1 MEIDKIIIDYV
12 NAKDTDYAIMIDG
25 EWGSGKSWYWNNVL
39 TGIVTDI
46 DCPDSTAEAPKKY
59 KTATISLFGIGS
71 SAELRARIFEE
82 TTPLF
87 RNKYVKTGA
96 KLAGL
101 VVNKVGNFF
110 NIGDVNKE
118 DIDNVFSDISINLD
132 DYVLCFDDLE
142 RVNEDVLIE
151 LLGYINNLIETDHVK
166 VVFIAN
172 DKEIKSDD
180 YKRYKEKLIRFTN
193 TIHPKINDL
202 VKAFANEMVGAY
214 REYLEKQSYYID
226 AIYNNVE
233 CRNLRT
239 LKFNLDVFERIFD
252 YVRTTVA
259 FVNKDLIENYMLL
272 LSMMYCIEYR
282 KDNDKVK
289 LKSLLKIDR
298 SWAYEIDT
306 IEQLNKYID
315 SGEDEHEES
324 PELAYLKQVKKGYF
338 CNTFV
343 WGCSSALVDYLVTGY
358 CDENKIREDIRN
370 IESEL
375 IKDQGN
381 EIQLIYKKITD
392 FWNTDDNE
400 LRCFVLKAFSLVNK
414 RALIITDYPIFFLAI
429 QRLVKFEFISIDI
442 PIEKIFDLFAEAI
455 KTCSFDTYI
464 NDVDGIYSSFQNAKT
479 DEFESLIKMVK
490 ERNFKL
496 YIDNNKQEFLEIIKD
511 QNSIKPMINYKG
523 VCANLFEA
531 ISPNEFIDLFL
542 NAKNCRKGEFLQFF
556 TVRYEFKECFMADK
570 DFVAGLI
577 PLLNEQIQKLPKSAT
592 FVYCKKLH
600 ELFCMKSSLYQNQ
613 N

>member
-1 MEIDKIIIDYV
+1 MEIDKIIKDYV
-12 NAKDTDYAIMIDG
+12 TAKDTDYAIMIDG
-25 EWGSGKSWYWNNVL
+25 EWGSGKTWYWNNVL

-46 DCPDSTAEAPKKY
+46 DCPESKAEDPKKY
-59 KTATISLFGIGS
+59 KTATISLFGISS
-71 SAELRARIFEE
+71 SAELRSRIFVE
-82 TTPLF
+82 TTTLF
-87 RNKYVKTGA
+87 KNKYVRTGA

-101 VVNKVGNFF
+101 VANKVGNFF
-110 NIGDVNKE
+110 NIGDLQGE
-118 DIDNVFSDISINLD
+118 DLAKVFNDISINLD

-202 VKAFANEMVGAY
+202 VKAFAKERVGAY
-214 REYLEKQSYYID
+214 REYFEKHSSYID

-239 LKFNLDVFERIFD
+239 LKFNLDVFERVFD

-259 FVNKDLIENYMLL
+259 LDNIDLIENYMLL

-282 KDNDKVK
+282 KDNNKEK

-306 IEQLNKYID
+306 IEQLNNYID
-315 SGEDEHEES
+315 GGEEEQEKS
-324 PELAYLKQVKKGYF
+324 SELAYLKQVKKGYF

-343 WGCSSALVDYLVTGY
+343 WGCSPALVDYLITGY
-358 CDENKIREDIRN
+358 CDENRIREDIRN

-400 LRCFVLKAFSLVNK
+400 LICFALKTLSLVEK
-414 RALIITDYPIFFLAI
+414 RSLIITDYPIFYLAI
-429 QRLVKFEFISIDI
+429 QRLVKFEFISLEI
-442 PIEKIFDLFAEAI
+442 PIEEIFILFAEAI
-455 KTCSFDTYI
+455 KTCPFDTYI
-464 NDVDGIYSSFQNAKT
+464 KDVDGIYSSFQNAKT

-490 ERNFKL
+490 ERNSNL
-496 YIDNNKQEFLEIIKD
+496 YIDKNKQEFLEIIKD
-511 QNSIKPMINYKG
+511 QNSIKPIRNFKG
-523 VCANLFEA
+523 ISVNLFEG
-531 ISPNEFIDLFL
+531 ISPYEFIDIFL
-542 NAKNCRKGEFLQFF
+542 KAKNCRKGEFYQFF
-556 TVRYEFKECFMADK
+556 TERYEFKECLIADK

-577 PLLNEQIQKLPKSAT
+577 PLLYEQIQKLPKSGT
-592 FVYCKKLH
+592 YVYCKKLY
-600 ELFCMKSSLYQNQ
+600 ELLCGKMSTYKI
-613 N
+613 

>member
-1 MEIDKIIIDYV
+1 MEIDKIITDYV

-46 DCPDSTAEAPKKY
+46 DCPESTAEDPKKY
-59 KTATISLFGIGS
+59 KTATISLFGIS
-71 SAELRARIFEE
+71 SSGELRARIFEE

-202 VKAFANEMVGAY
+202 VKAFANEKVGAY

-306 IEQLNKYID
+306 IEQLNNYID

-343 WGCSSALVDYLVTGY
+343 WGCCSALVDYLVTGY

-375 IKDQGN
+375 IKDRGN

-392 FWNTDDNE
+392 FWNTEDEE
-400 LRCFVLKAFSLVNK
+400 LRCFASRALQLVEK
-414 RALIITDYPIFFLAI
+414 KALIITDYPIFFFAI
-429 QRLVKFEFISIDI
+429 QNLIKFEFISLEKS
-442 PIEKIFDLFAEAI
+442 IEEIHKLFAVAI
-455 KTCSFDTYI
+455 DTCPFDTYI
-464 NDVDGIYSSFQNAKT
+464 NDVDGIYISFQKVES
-479 DEFESLIKMVK
+479 DEFVSLIDAVK
-490 ERNFKL
+490 RRNNKL
-496 YIDNNKQEFLEIIKD
+496 FVDNNIHEFLDIIKD
-511 QNSIKPMINYKG
+511 MDNDKPLRKYKG
-523 VCANLFEA
+523 LAFNLFEG
-531 ISPNEFIDLFL
+531 ISPDEFIKIFL
-542 NAKNCRKGEFLQFF
+542 KIKNCRKGEFLRFF
-556 TVRYEFKECFMADK
+556 SDRYDIKECLVADRV
-570 DFVAGLI
+570 FVESLI
-577 PLLNEQIQKLPKSAT
+577 PLLSEQITHLQKST
-592 FVYCKKLH
+592 TSVYCKKLH
-600 ELFCMKSSLYQNQ
+600 EILSDKLQRLQ
-613 N
+613 